1 MKKFFLA
8 VSLSLAVVLTTA
20 AHPVSNENPLV
31 EKAFQKMFAGAS
43 NVNWGK
49 VNDGLLKASFVWGGH
64 QTIAIF
70 EKNGELI
77 GTIRGLFFKELPLSV
92 TKSVREHFSNPIVLE
107 VNEIF
112 TQAGIRYALVV
123 EHKEQKYKVDVDSHG
138 FILEKEKYKK

>member
-70 EKNGELI
+70 ESP
-77 GTIRGLFFKELPLSV
+77 LPRPTLSKAV
-92 TKSVREHFSNPIVLE
+92 TRVWGIVYLRP
-107 VNEIF
+107 VSEISP
-112 TQAGIRYALVV
+112 A
-123 EHKEQKYKVDVDSHG
+123 
-138 FILEKEKYKK
+138 